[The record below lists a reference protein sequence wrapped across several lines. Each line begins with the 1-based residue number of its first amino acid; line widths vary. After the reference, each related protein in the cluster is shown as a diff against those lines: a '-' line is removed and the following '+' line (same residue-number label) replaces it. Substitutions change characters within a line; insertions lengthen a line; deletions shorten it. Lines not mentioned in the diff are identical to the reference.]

1 MTIEKTIPVQASLK
15 LRSKRLVF
23 TLVCSVLIVGWAKL
37 ALVQYFGLWLSV
49 IPVITASG
57 VLAYYNPP
65 VAIALFFSG
74 NYLLG
79 QLSIAHY
86 PSLSVLTA
94 TGAITFG
101 AALAKRW
108 REGWVKSLW
117 GDNRL
122 ARMGL
127 LCILSVWLL
136 GLASSAF
143 HAFTFHDFPQEGSSL
158 FALFNGGAR
167 GANDLFPLVAV
178 GHWYLFIALGVLA
191 VWEKREVRIFLLAL
205 SFSATLQLLAI
216 PWPAYVEIFQNI
228 YISCYPMGLSYANVN
243 RSNVGYLFAAASAI
257 ALVYA
262 PNVRGYWKW
271 GLYGWWVMAAW
282 VTVLAGSKGPL
293 LAWFLAMG
301 LVAVLTRQQVRRE
314 ALAALAV
321 AVVAIASINF
331 AFSNRVF
338 PCGTVLQYQI
348 AKHSVTTRLN
358 NIAESMRDDER
369 DGNGEWFVGKGI
381 GASTRSYDALT
392 RRVTTHSGTTNI
404 FFDLLEDV
412 GILGLGLFLGGVL
425 LLLLG
430 FFRVYPIRDRA
441 GGEALAVAALLVI
454 LAIRL
459 SVATETYTEDFFA
472 LVAGFLYGAAKFIGV
487 SVKGRETQDNEAGP

>member
-1 MTIEKTIPVQASLK
+1 MPAQAFLK

-23 TLVCSVLIVGWAKL
+23 TLTCSVLIVAWAKL
-37 ALVQYFGLWLSV
+37 ALVQHLGLWLSV
-49 IPVITASG
+49 IPAITASG

-94 TGAITFG
+94 TGAITLG

-108 REGWVKSLW
+108 RQGWVKSLW
-117 GDNRL
+117 GANRL

-127 LCILSVWLL
+127 FCILSVWLL
-136 GLASSAF
+136 GLASSVF
-143 HAFTFHDFPQEGSSL
+143 HAFTFHGSPQDGSSL

-167 GANDLFPLVAV
+167 GANDLLPLVAA
-178 GHWYLFIALGVLA
+178 GHWYLFIALGALA
-191 VWEKREVRIFLLAL
+191 VWEKREVRTFLLAL

-216 PWPAYVEIFQNI
+216 PWSAYVEIFQSI
-228 YISCYPMGLSYANVN
+228 YIKCYPMGLSYANVN
-243 RSNVGYLFAAASAI
+243 RSNVGYLFAVASTI
-257 ALVYA
+257 ALAYA
-262 PNVRGYWKW
+262 PNVRGYRKW

-301 LVAVLTRQQVRRE
+301 LIAILTRQQVRRE

-321 AVVAIASINF
+321 AVVAIASINY

-338 PCGTVLQYQI
+338 PCGTLLQYQI

-358 NIAESMRDDER
+358 NIAESIKDDER
-369 DGNGEWFVGKGI
+369 DGRGEWFVGKGI
-381 GASTRSYDALT
+381 GASTRSYDSLT
-392 RRVTTHSGTTNI
+392 RRMTTHSGTTNI

-412 GILGLGLFLGGVL
+412 GILGLGLFLSGVL
-425 LLLLG
+425 LLTAG
-430 FFRVYPIRDRA
+430 FFRVYPIKDRA
-441 GGEALAVAALLVI
+441 GSEALAVAALLMI

-459 SVATETYTEDFFA
+459 SVATETYTEDYFA
-472 LVAGFLYGAAKFIGV
+472 LMVGLLYGAAKFVGV
-487 SVKGRETQDNEAGP
+487 PAKGRETQCKEAGP

>member
-1 MTIEKTIPVQASLK
+1 MPVQAFLK
-15 LRSKRLVF
+15 LRRNRLAF
-23 TLVCSVLIVGWAKL
+23 TLVCSALIIGWAKL
-37 ALVQYFGLWLSV
+37 ALLQHFGLWLSV

-108 REGWVKSLW
+108 RQGGVRWLW

-127 LCILSVWLL
+127 FCILSVWLL

-143 HAFTFHDFPQEGSSL
+143 HAFTFHGSPQGGSSL
-158 FALFNGGAR
+158 FALFDGGAR
-167 GANDLFPLVAV
+167 GANDFLPLVTA

-191 VWEKREVRIFLLAL
+191 VWGKRDIRTFLLAL

-216 PWPAYVEIFQNI
+216 PWSAYVEIFQSI
-228 YISCYPMGLSYANVN
+228 YIKCYPMGLSYANVN
-243 RSNVGYLFAAASAI
+243 RSHLGYLFAAASTI

-271 GLYGWWVMAAW
+271 GLYGWWATAAW
-282 VTVLAGSKGPL
+282 VTILAGSKGPL

-301 LVAVLTRQQVRRE
+301 LVAAFTRKQARRE

-321 AVVAIASINF
+321 AVVAISAINI

-338 PCGTVLQYQI
+338 PCGTLLQYQI
-348 AKHSVTTRLN
+348 AKHSVTTRLD
-358 NIAESMRDDER
+358 NIAESMKDER
-369 DGNGEWFVGKGI
+369 DGKGEWFVGKGL
-381 GASTRSYDALT
+381 GASTRSYDSLT
-392 RRVTTHSGTTNI
+392 KQVITHSGTTNI

-412 GILGLGLFLGGVL
+412 GILGLGLFLSGVSL
-425 LLLLG
+425 LMIG
-430 FFRVYPIRDRA
+430 FFRVYPIRGRA
-441 GGEALAVAALLVI
+441 GGEGLAVAALLAI

-459 SVATETYTEDFFA
+459 SVATETYTEDYFA
-472 LVAGFLYGAAKFIGV
+472 LVVGLLYGAAKFVGV
-487 SVKGRETQDNEAGP
+487 PAKGRKTQYNEAVP